1 MQLKYTELQ
10 RNMAGFLGLFGSK
23 DQNGNSA
30 EEYYLDADQ
39 AKTLGDIDY
48 MRTSRQIKRTY
59 AKYKNGAQGG
69 MEVIK
74 QISATSDFAAQD
86 LNGTPSES
94 SFSPL
99 DTSTN
104 NGSNSSNGSN
114 RRVDSNMDIFRKMA
128 KEVKK
133 PK

>member
-10 RNMAGFLGLFGSK
+10 RNMAGFLGLFGSN
-23 DQNGNSA
+23 DQNGNSG

-74 QISATSDFAAQD
+74 QVSATSEAVGKDFKTA
-86 LNGTPSES
+86 TPQSTFES
-94 SFSPL
+94 STVSYNN
-99 DTSTN
+99 ST
-104 NGSNSSNGSN
+104 NSSNGSN
-114 RRVDSNMDIFRKMA
+114 PRVDSNMDMFRKMA

-133 PK
+133 PR

>member
-1 MQLKYTELQ
+1 
-10 RNMAGFLGLFGSK
+10 MAGFLGLFGSN
-23 DQNGNSA
+23 DQNGNSS

-74 QISATSDFAAQD
+74 QVSATSDEVGSDFKTA
-86 LNGTPSES
+86 TPQSTFE
-94 SFSPL
+94 
-99 DTSTN
+99 TSATSYN
-104 NGSNSSNGSN
+104 NSTNSSNGSN
-114 RRVDSNMDIFRKMA
+114 ARVDSNMDIFRKMA

-133 PK
+133 PR